1 VATKSQGTS
10 TRTRVG
16 ESRLMR
22 GQKDSSLIRKE
33 TVWMESS
40 TMIKM
45 VSQYSRKT
53 LRDNGSTRTVI
64 DLRETLVSTRTDNH
78 D

>member
-1 VATKSQGTS
+1 
-10 TRTRVG
+10 
-16 ESRLMR
+16 MR